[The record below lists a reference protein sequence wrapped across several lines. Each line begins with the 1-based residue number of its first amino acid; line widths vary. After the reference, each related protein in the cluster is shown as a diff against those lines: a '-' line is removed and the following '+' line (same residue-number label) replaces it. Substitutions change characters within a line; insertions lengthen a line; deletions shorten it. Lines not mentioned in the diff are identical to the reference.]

1 MKTPKYAE
9 LPYNT
14 CTNTCKE
21 KYEVHIVVEFENKQ
35 KSYKDN
41 GKTLTIDLSQIHPM
55 ALDVNSGPFVA
66 ELNGLLVI
74 SIVRDR
80 PKVKSVRKVVI

>member
-35 KSYKDN
+35 KS
-41 GKTLTIDLSQIHPM
+41 
-55 ALDVNSGPFVA
+55 
-66 ELNGLLVI
+66 
-74 SIVRDR
+74 
-80 PKVKSVRKVVI
+80 